1 MGQAGRHLLVSSWP
15 CCCCCQPVRTQPI
28 SHPGIRTLQL
38 PPCCLTAHPPTH
50 PTPPHLLLPAVVSI
64 GGIKAG
70 NAGQTVA
77 AGCAG
82 AAVVSGIFG
91 ADSPA
96 EASQELLLAVDA
108 ALRERGQQ

>member
-1 MGQAGRHLLVSSWP
+1 
-15 CCCCCQPVRTQPI
+15 
-28 SHPGIRTLQL
+28 
-38 PPCCLTAHPPTH
+38 
-50 PTPPHLLLPAVVSI
+50 LLPAVVSI

-91 ADSPA
+91 AKSPA

-108 ALRERGQQ
+108 ALRERGQN

>member
-1 MGQAGRHLLVSSWP
+1 MLPGCLAARTPTHLP
-15 CCCCCQPVRTQPI
+15 GPRCCC
-28 SHPGIRTLQL
+28 
-38 PPCCLTAHPPTH
+38 
-50 PTPPHLLLPAVVSI
+50 PAVVSI

-82 AAVVSGIFG
+82 AAVVSGIFA

-96 EASQELLLAVDA
+96 EASQELLAAVDA
-108 ALRERGQQ
+108 ALRERGLQ